1 MRYGQADTQVVLQT
15 LFLSSPTLPTPINI
29 DLTQSADALAK
40 LKKEPSEPGSILSAR
55 CSLMAVTIKEGVDYS
70 VGITFV

>member
-1 MRYGQADTQVVLQT
+1 M
-15 LFLSSPTLPTPINI
+15 FLSSPTLPTPINI

-40 LKKEPSEPGSILSAR
+40 LKKEPSESTRVGWG
-55 CSLMAVTIKEGVDYS
+55 LMAVTIKEGVDYS